1 MLVTSKLYV
10 MVSPSAPVP
19 PTAAVFTIEISGA
32 GASSVIVPVPLGSV
46 FVVFPEVTFPFT
58 VNVSVGSPTTSP
70 ILGTI
75 TVTPV

>member
-1 MLVTSKLYV
+1 MI
-10 MVSPSAPVP
+10 VSPTAPVP

-32 GASSVIVPVPLGSV
+32 GASSVIVPVPVGSV

-58 VNVSVGSPTTSP
+58 VNVSVGSPITSSV
-70 ILGTI
+70 LGTV